1 MSVLVY
7 TENWDGKFKKLSFEL
22 VSYAKQIADQSGT
35 SVTALSIGNVDDA
48 ELKKL
53 GNYGADKVLS
63 VTDERLN
70 VLINKAYASVITE
83 AAEKEGAKVIIFANN
98 FTGKALSP
106 RISVKLKAGVA
117 SGVNAVPSSYDPF
130 TVSKKVFTGKAY
142 ANVVIR
148 SDVKILTL
156 FQNSVD
162 IVETGNEAAVEAF
175 SPALDDGDFATKVL
189 DVNKVTGQVLL
200 TDAEVVVSGGR
211 GMKSGDNWAP
221 LEELAEELGAA
232 LACSRPVSDEGW
244 RPHGEHVGQ
253 TGKVIAPNLYFA
265 MGISGAI
272 QHLGGVSSSKCIVAV
287 NTDKDAP
294 IFEAADYGIVG
305 DAAKVLPELIAAI
318 KEMKAS

>member
-22 VSYAKQIADQSGT
+22 VSYAKQIADQSGST
-35 SVTALSIGNVDDA
+35 VTALSIGNVDDA

-63 VTDERLN
+63 ASDDRLS
-70 VLINKAYASVITE
+70 VLINKAYASVIAE

-106 RISVKLKAGVA
+106 RVSVKLKAGIA
-117 SGVNAVPSSYDPF
+117 SGVNAVPSSFDPF
-130 TVSKKVFTGKAY
+130 TVSKKVFTGKAF
-142 ANVVIR
+142 ANVVIK

-162 IVETGNEAAVEAF
+162 IIETGSEAAVEAF
-175 SPALDDGDFATKVL
+175 SPVLNDADFATKVL
-189 DVNKVTGQVLL
+189 DVNKVTGKVLL
-200 TDAEVVVSGGR
+200 SDAEVVVSGGR

-221 LEELAEELGAA
+221 LEELAGELGAA

-244 RPHGEHVGQ
+244 RPHSEHVGQ
-253 TGKVIAPNLYFA
+253 TGKIIAPNLYFA

-305 DAAKVLPELIAAI
+305 DAARVLPELIAAI
-318 KEMKAS
+318 REMKES